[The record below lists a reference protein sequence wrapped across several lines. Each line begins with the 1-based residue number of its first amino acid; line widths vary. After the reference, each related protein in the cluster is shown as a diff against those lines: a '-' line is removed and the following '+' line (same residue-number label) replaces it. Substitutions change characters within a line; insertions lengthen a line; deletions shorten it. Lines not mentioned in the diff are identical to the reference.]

1 LATPDTANELQFE
14 PGRAIPVAFFAWDGS
29 SGEHGTRLAV
39 STWYFLALDQPTP
52 PRVFISPV
60 VAMALTLGLGVMVVL
75 RAQRR
80 GTAGSRGGGGWG
92 VGWVGWGFSY
102 RRSDAQAR
110 FHSSG
115 CSRCGGR
122 GTRGVNAPTPSG
134 RRDDRRQHQVHR
146 GQAGEPEDRHD

>member
-1 LATPDTANELQFE
+1 PGARSSYDHGEWRVVFTRSLATPDTANELQFE

-80 GTAGSRGGGGWG
+80 GTAGSRGGGRSGA
-92 VGWVGWGFSY
+92 GWVGWGV
-102 RRSDAQAR
+102 A
-110 FHSSG
+110 
-115 CSRCGGR
+115 
-122 GTRGVNAPTPSG
+122 
-134 RRDDRRQHQVHR
+134 
-146 GQAGEPEDRHD
+146 